1 MIPGTS
7 ALPTSDPLVVD
18 NLGYRVPICAAEL
31 DVIETYLD
39 RALQELL
46 GSGAAAPDREK
57 S

>member
-18 NLGYRVPICAAEL
+18 NLGYRVPICATEL